1 VRLGDAVL
9 TAGDAV
15 ILSIPPA
22 FDAAADPSFAA
33 TFTDAA
39 PVDAADARPFTT
51 SLTVRR
57 GARAVGRTPAAAG
70 LTGVPGVVLFAVGR
84 GGEMLTPPPP
94 DLVLQAKDTLW
105 FAGDAASVPFLRR
118 VPGLAHSADGQAA
131 KLPTHPVHR
140 RLVQACVSA
149 HSPLAGR
156 TLRDVRFRDQ
166 YGAAVVA
173 VHRAGAAP
181 PAADVASIPLR
192 AGDVLVLEAGPAFA
206 AAAASRRAFSIISD
220 LPHSA
225 PPRRGARWVAAGIVL
240 AMISAQVATAAVGGA
255 VEERADLFLLASLA
269 AAAMLA
275 TRCLSFANA
284 RASIE
289 WDVYVTVAFA
299 FGLATALEKSGVGA
313 AVAAGFEA
321 ALHHGGVVA
330 SPTAVLTLIYF
341 ATCVLSEVV
350 SNDAA
355 AALMFPVAASLAE
368 AFAIPPRRAAVAL
381 ALGGSAGW
389 VLPFSYQC
397 NLIVL
402 AAGNYTTREFATAG
416 APMYAWMTP
425 FVAFAF
431 HFADA
436 WWIPLAV
443 SAAAFALSPGV
454 PLAAG
459 AIGRIVA
466 AAREGRAKRREGK
479 EEGRRG

>member
-1 VRLGDAVL
+1 
-9 TAGDAV
+9 
-15 ILSIPPA
+15 
-22 FDAAADPSFAA
+22 
-33 TFTDAA
+33 
-39 PVDAADARPFTT
+39 
-51 SLTVRR
+51 
-57 GARAVGRTPAAAG
+57 
-70 LTGVPGVVLFAVGR
+70 
-84 GGEMLTPPPP
+84 M
-94 DLVLQAKDTLW
+94 
-105 FAGDAASVPFLRR
+105 
-118 VPGLAHSADGQAA
+118 
-131 KLPTHPVHR
+131 
-140 RLVQACVSA
+140 
-149 HSPLAGR
+149 
-156 TLRDVRFRDQ
+156 
-166 YGAAVVA
+166 
-173 VHRAGAAP
+173 
-181 PAADVASIPLR
+181 
-192 AGDVLVLEAGPAFA
+192 
-206 AAAASRRAFSIISD
+206 
-220 LPHSA
+220 
-225 PPRRGARWVAAGIVL
+225 
-240 AMISAQVATAAVGGA
+240 
-255 VEERADLFLLASLA
+255 
-269 AAAMLA
+269 
-275 TRCLSFANA
+275 
-284 RASIE
+284 
-289 WDVYVTVAFA
+289 
-299 FGLATALEKSGVGA
+299 GA